1 MTYEE
6 VMSALEAMA
15 DERTKRTYLNHGAK
29 EPLFGVKIG
38 DLKKLAKT
46 VKKDQ
51 ALAVRLFDSGNSDAM
66 YLAALSIDPK
76 RTTKEQL
83 TRWVH
88 AANWY
93 MLAESAVAWVAAE
106 SPFALELARGWI
118 EAEGELTAAA
128 GWSVYASYLSIA
140 PDETLAMDEIAGLLA
155 RARSSVHEERNR
167 VRYAM
172 NGFVIA
178 VGCYVPALHGEAAAA
193 AAAIGKVDVNVG
205 NTACKVPL
213 ASEYIEKVARM
224 GRVGQKKKTCI
235 C

>member
-6 VMSALEAMA
+6 VMSELEAMA
-15 DERTKRTYLNHGAK
+15 DERTKWTYLNHGAK

-38 DLKKLAKT
+38 DLKKLAKA

-51 ALAVRLFDSGNSDAM
+51 ELAVRLFDSGNSDAM
-66 YLAALSIDPK
+66 YLAGLSVDPK

-83 TRWVH
+83 ARWVR

-93 MLAESAVAWVAAE
+93 MLAESTVAWVAAE
-106 SPFALELARGWI
+106 SPFALELARDWI
-118 EAEGELTAAA
+118 EAEEELVAAA
-128 GWSVYASYLSIA
+128 GWSVYASYVSIA
-140 PDETLAMDEIAGLLA
+140 PDEALPMDELAGLLA
-155 RARSSVHEERNR
+155 RVRSSVHEERNR

-172 NGFVIA
+172 NGYVIA
-178 VGCYVPALHGEAAAA
+178 VGCYVPALHREAGLAAE
-193 AAAIGKVDVNVG
+193 AIGKVDVNVG

-213 ASEYIEKVARM
+213 ATEYIEKVANM
-224 GRVGQKKKTCI
+224 GRVGQKRKTCI

>member
-6 VMSALEAMA
+6 VMSALESMG

-51 ALAVRLFDSGNSDAM
+51 ALAVRLFDSANSDAM
-66 YLAALSIDPK
+66 YLAGLSVDPK
-76 RTTKEQL
+76 RVTKEQL
-83 TRWVH
+83 KRWVR

-93 MLAESAVAWVAAE
+93 MLAESTAAWVAAE
-106 SPFALELARGWI
+106 SPFALELARAWI
-118 EAEGELTAAA
+118 EAEEELVAAA
-128 GWSVYASYLSIA
+128 GWSVYANYVSIT
-140 PDETLAMDEIAGLLA
+140 PDEALPTDELAALLE
-155 RARSSVHEERNR
+155 RVRTSVHEERNR

-172 NGFVIA
+172 NGYVIA
-178 VGCYVPALHGEAAAA
+178 LGCYVPALHRAAVEAAGS
-193 AAAIGKVDVNVG
+193 IGKVEVHVG

-213 ASEYIEKVARM
+213 ATEYIEKVAQMGRM
-224 GRVGQKKKTCI
+224 GQKRKTCI